1 MRDCQRAFFFLRNA
15 QSFFAA
21 RGQTIALRARIV
33 YNIAMKYKEITI
45 NTTTEASE
53 LVADVLYSAGSNG
66 VSIFDKEDFINL
78 MKSDVIWDY
87 VDESVLEKNEVVKV
101 KGYFEEQGFDVVKK
115 DIERELA
122 LLRERSGFPL
132 GSLELSVADVDDEDW
147 ANVWRKYYKPILCG
161 RVVIVPD
168 WLSYEPQDDQ
178 RIVRLDP
185 GMAFGTGEHESTR
198 ICLTLLQK
206 EDVKGARVADIGT
219 GSGILAI
226 AAAKLD
232 AKEVDAYDI
241 DATAVKVAVKN
252 CEHNGVDSVVK
263 AECGNL
269 LDKCSGSYDILL
281 ANITADIL
289 SGMAKDI
296 GRFVRK
302 GGVIIISGIL
312 LPYEE
317 KVRKAFAEAGLV
329 VKDRLEQGEW
339 CGFAYTRN

>member
-1 MRDCQRAFFFLRNA
+1 
-15 QSFFAA
+15 
-21 RGQTIALRARIV
+21 
-33 YNIAMKYKEITI
+33 MKYKEITV

-53 LVADVLYSAGSNG
+53 LVADILYSAGSGG
-66 VSIFDKEDFINL
+66 VSIFDKEDFIDL

-101 KGYFEEQGFDVVKK
+101 KGYFEDDGFDAVRKGV
-115 DIERELA
+115 EEELA

-132 GSLELSVADVDDEDW
+132 GSLEISVADVDDEDW
-147 ANVWRKYYKPILCG
+147 SNVWRKYYKPIPCG

-168 WLSYEPQDDQ
+168 WLTYEPTEDQ

-206 EDVKGARVADIGT
+206 EDVEGARVADIGT

-241 DATAVKVAVKN
+241 DATAVKVAEKN
-252 CEHNGVDSVVK
+252 CAHNGVDGIVK

-289 SGMAKDI
+289 SGMAPDI
-296 GRFVRK
+296 GKFVRK

-317 KVRKAFAEAGLV
+317 KVRKAFATAGLT

>member
-1 MRDCQRAFFFLRNA
+1 
-15 QSFFAA
+15 
-21 RGQTIALRARIV
+21 
-33 YNIAMKYKEITI
+33 
-45 NTTTEASE
+45 
-53 LVADVLYSAGSNG
+53 
-66 VSIFDKEDFINL
+66 
-78 MKSDVIWDY
+78 
-87 VDESVLEKNEVVKV
+87 
-101 KGYFEEQGFDVVKK
+101 
-115 DIERELA
+115 
-122 LLRERSGFPL
+122 
-132 GSLELSVADVDDEDW
+132 
-147 ANVWRKYYKPILCG
+147 
-161 RVVIVPD
+161 
-168 WLSYEPQDDQ
+168 
-178 RIVRLDP
+178 
-185 GMAFGTGEHESTR
+185 MAFGTGEHESTR

-241 DATAVKVAVKN
+241 DATAVKVAEKN
-252 CEHNGVDSVVK
+252 CAHNGVDNTVK

-289 SGMAKDI
+289 SGMAPDI
-296 GRFVRK
+296 GKFVRK

-312 LPYEE
+312 LPYED
-317 KVRKAFAEAGLV
+317 KVRKAFAAAGLT

>member
-1 MRDCQRAFFFLRNA
+1 
-15 QSFFAA
+15 
-21 RGQTIALRARIV
+21 
-33 YNIAMKYKEITI
+33 MKYKEITV

-101 KGYFEEQGFDVVKK
+101 KGYFEENGFDAVKK
-115 DIERELA
+115 AIDGELS
-122 LLRERSGFPL
+122 LLRERSAFPV
-132 GSLELSVADVDDEDW
+132 GSLEVSVADVDDEDW
-147 ANVWRKYYKPILCG
+147 ANVWRKYYKPIPCG

-168 WLSYEPQDDQ
+168 WLSYDAKDDQ

-232 AKEVDAYDI
+232 AAQVDAYDI
-241 DATAVKVAVKN
+241 DATAVKVAKKN
-252 CEHNGVDSVVK
+252 CAHNEVDGVIK

-289 SGMAKDI
+289 SGMAPDI
-296 GRFVRK
+296 GKFVRK

-312 LPYEE
+312 LPYEG
-317 KVRKAFAEAGLV
+317 KVVKAFADAGLE
-329 VKDRLEQGEW
+329 VKDRMEQGEW
-339 CGFAYTRN
+339 CGYAYTRV